1 MCKDL
6 PRTTGGG
13 YCGSCVAGP
22 EGIRLEITE

>member
-6 PRTTGGG
+6 PRTTGDGC
-13 YCGSCVAGP
+13 CGSCVAGP